1 MGRWGCRKAPW
12 PVMAAPGRDRSVF
25 PSAER
30 RHTHPTWPGA
40 VSESRKCS
48 SLLWEPAPSQLLQEG
63 LKSAPLGPSLSP
75 GQGCSQYH
83 HQQLQS
89 GVLGW
94 VCRVA
99 PRCPGPSHLYD
110 WPELLF

>member
-1 MGRWGCRKAPW
+1 MGLQGGTLAGDGSPW
-12 PVMAAPGRDRSVF
+12 QRQVCL

-48 SLLWEPAPSQLLQEG
+48 SFLWEPAPSQLLQEG

-75 GQGCSQYH
+75 GQDCSQCYR
-83 HQQLQS
+83 QQLPS

-110 WPELLF
+110 WPELPF